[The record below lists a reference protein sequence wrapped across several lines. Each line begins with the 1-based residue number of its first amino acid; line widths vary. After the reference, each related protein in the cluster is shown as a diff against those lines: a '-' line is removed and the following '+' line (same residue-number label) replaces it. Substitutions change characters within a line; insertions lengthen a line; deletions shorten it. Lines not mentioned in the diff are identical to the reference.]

1 MLAISTI
8 ALLFILSGCRQSN
21 SNIYIYRERGRYAEI
36 DSMLRP
42 IRNTDSLRAIYDQ
55 YKVLDDKMGQML
67 VLKQLGKCQREQNQ
81 FTEAIESHRQSYN
94 IAVELCDTQEIVYAL
109 NSIGTNYRR
118 MSMLDEATQNHYR
131 ALAYCD
137 TFSDSLSFV
146 SRKNRVISL
155 NGIGNIALSLGD
167 YETADSVFR
176 QALKGEKQLGSAL
189 GQAINYANLGAI
201 YEHYGLLDSAWAY
214 YRLSMQKNIEADS
227 HLGISLC
234 HGYFGGLHEKQGD
247 LDKAVQEYEQA
258 YAMKG
263 RIDSWHWLNA
273 LLSLAKLHV
282 SRGNADEA
290 LVLLSHGEQEALAG
304 KSNGHLAD
312 IYKLYYRIWQL
323 RGDAPKALSAYMKSH
338 AYSDSILNEKNLI
351 EVQNERVRY
360 EYERRQHEIDHLN
373 DTFRK
378 DRKYRNTLIV
388 GMCVIVLL
396 LIAVMSF
403 LLYVLRLRKQ
413 RQREVQRVDR
423 MRSTFFTNITHE
435 FRTPLT
441 VIIGL
446 AERMQLP
453 TSADNLSAI
462 GSAIMRQGR
471 SMLELIN
478 QILDMAKA
486 TSATVESDYEHGD
499 VVGFI
504 HTLVESTRELT
515 RKKQIELLFVPSET
529 RVLMDFVPDYL
540 AKIVRNLISNAVKFA
555 PEYGRVFLTSTVEG
569 ENLKLWV
576 ADNGCGI
583 SAEDLPHIF
592 EPFWQSESN
601 GITIGSG
608 IGLSLVQQLVAAMGG
623 SIEVKS
629 APGAG
634 TVFLLS
640 FPMRH
645 GTAQHKELSAL
656 PAPEPLPVQDAEEVT
671 QFAEIDSEESL
682 VILLVEDNNDVA
694 SYVSS
699 ILTETKVHFAR
710 NGKEGLEKAYSVVPD
725 IIITDIMMP
734 VMDGIEL
741 CKEIRKSDIL
751 NHIPIVVLS
760 AKSTERDKLECL
772 RAGADSYIYKP
783 FSAAELLVTVNTL
796 LERRKALQH
805 SFANV
810 ASASQPDK
818 EASSMSSQDQEFLSK
833 VVNMVYAQMAHQNVN
848 VNDLASSLCMSPKQL
863 NRKISAITGENA
875 SRYVLRVRMTK
886 AKTLLD
892 SNRNYTIA
900 EVAQL
905 CGFEENSNFTRAFKS
920 FFEIT
925 PSQYRKRP

>member
-8 ALLFILSGCRQSN
+8 ALLFILSGCRQSK

-81 FTEAIESHRQSYN
+81 FTEAIESHRLSYD

-109 NSIGTNYRR
+109 NNIGTNYRR
-118 MSMLDEATQNHYR
+118 MSMLDKATQSHYK

-137 TFSDSLSFV
+137 TYSDTHSYA

-167 YETADSVFR
+167 YVTADSVFR

-227 HLGISLC
+227 PLGISLC

-247 LDKAVQEYEQA
+247 LEKAVQEYEQA

-290 LVLLSHGEQEALAG
+290 LALLSHGEQEVLAG

-323 RGDAPKALSAYMKSH
+323 RGDAAKALSAYMKSH

-373 DTFRK
+373 DTFQK
-378 DRKYRNTLIV
+378 DRTYRNMLIA

-396 LIAVMSF
+396 LIAVMLF

-413 RQREVQRVDR
+413 RQKEVQRADR

-462 GSAIMRQGR
+462 GNTIMRQGR

-486 TSATVESDYEHGD
+486 TSANVEYDYEHGD

-529 RVLMDFVPDYL
+529 CVLMDFVPDYL

-555 PEYGRVFLTSTVEG
+555 PEHGRIFLTTNVED
-569 ENLKLWV
+569 ESLKLWV
-576 ADNGCGI
+576 SDNGCGI

-608 IGLSLVQQLVAAMGG
+608 IGLSLVQQLVATMGG
-623 SIEVKS
+623 NIEVKS

-640 FPMRH
+640 LPIRH
-645 GTAQHKELSAL
+645 GTVQHKALSAL
-656 PAPEPLPVQDAEEVT
+656 PTPEPLPVPDSYEVT
-671 QFAEIDSEESL
+671 PFAETDSDESL

-710 NGKEGLEKAYSVVPD
+710 NGKEGLEKAYVVVPD

-734 VMDGIEL
+734 VMDGIEF
-741 CKEIRKSDIL
+741 CKEIRRSDIL

-805 SFANV
+805 SFASA
-810 ASASQPDK
+810 ASVSQPDK
-818 EASSMSSQDQEFLSK
+818 EASSMSSQDQDFLSK
-833 VVNMVYAQMAHQNVN
+833 VVNTIYAQMTCRNVN
-848 VNDLASSLCMSPKQL
+848 INDLASSLCMSPKQL
-863 NRKISAITGENA
+863 NRKMSAITGENV